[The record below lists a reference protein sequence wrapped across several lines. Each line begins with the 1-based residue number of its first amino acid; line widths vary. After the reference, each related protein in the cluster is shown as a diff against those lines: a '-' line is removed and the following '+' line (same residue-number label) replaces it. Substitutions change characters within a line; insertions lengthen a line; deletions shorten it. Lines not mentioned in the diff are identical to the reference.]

1 MSIIYVSH
9 KYDGKKEAIRDATR
23 ITYNLQTKD
32 LQNHYYCPLVAIP
45 WIAYKD
51 ISEDDKIALRLDM
64 LTVCDSLL
72 IASDISDDMEDE
84 IEFAKL
90 VKMEVLRLDE
100 NGTIRPFKE

>member
-9 KYDGKKEAIRDATR
+9 KYDGKKEAIREATR

-51 ISEDDKIALRLDM
+51 ISEDDKIALKLDM

-90 VKMEVLRLDE
+90 VKMEVLRLEED
-100 NGTIRPFKE
+100 GTIRPFKE

>member
-100 NGTIRPFKE
+100 DGTIRPFKE

>member
-51 ISEDDKIALRLDM
+51 ISEDDKIALKLDM

-72 IASDISDDMEDE
+72 IASDISEDMEDE

>member
-9 KYDGKKEAIRDATR
+9 KYDGKKEAIREATR

-51 ISEDDKIALRLDM
+51 ISEDDKIALKLDM

-100 NGTIRPFKE
+100 DGTIRPFKE

>member
-32 LQNHYYCPLVAIP
+32 LQNHYYCPLIAIP

-51 ISEDDKIALRLDM
+51 ISEDDKIALKLDM

-72 IASDISDDMEDE
+72 IASDVSDDMEDE

-100 NGTIRPFKE
+100 DGTIRPFKE

>member
-51 ISEDDKIALRLDM
+51 ISEDDKIALKLDM

-90 VKMEVLRLDE
+90 VKMEVLRLEED
-100 NGTIRPFKE
+100 GTIRPFKE

>member
-9 KYDGKKEAIRDATR
+9 KYDGKKEEIREATR

-32 LQNHYYCPLVAIP
+32 LLNHYYCPLIAIP
-45 WIAYKD
+45 WLTYKA
-51 ISEDDKIALRLDM
+51 ISEDDKIALKLDM

-100 NGTIRPFKE
+100 DGTIRPFKE

>member
-51 ISEDDKIALRLDM
+51 ISEDDKIALKLDM

-72 IASDISDDMEDE
+72 IASDVSDDMEDE

-100 NGTIRPFKE
+100 DGTIRPFKE

>member
-45 WIAYKD
+45 WIAHKD
-51 ISEDDKIALRLDM
+51 ISEDDKIALKLDM

-100 NGTIRPFKE
+100 DGTIRPFKE

>member
-1 MSIIYVSH
+1 
-9 KYDGKKEAIRDATR
+9 
-23 ITYNLQTKD
+23 
-32 LQNHYYCPLVAIP
+32 
-45 WIAYKD
+45 
-51 ISEDDKIALRLDM
+51 M

>member
-51 ISEDDKIALRLDM
+51 ITEDDKIALKLDM

-90 VKMEVLRLDE
+90 VKMEVLLLDE

>member
-32 LQNHYYCPLVAIP
+32 LQNHYYCPLIAIP

-51 ISEDDKIALRLDM
+51 ISEDDKIALKLDM

-72 IASDISDDMEDE
+72 IASDISEDMEDE

-100 NGTIRPFKE
+100 DGTIRPFKE

>member
-9 KYDGKKEAIRDATR
+9 KYDGKKEEIREATR

-32 LQNHYYCPLVAIP
+32 LLNHYYCPLIAIP

-51 ISEDDKIALRLDM
+51 ISEDDKTALKLDM

-100 NGTIRPFKE
+100 DGTIRPFKE

>member
-32 LQNHYYCPLVAIP
+32 LQNHYYCPLVAIT

-51 ISEDDKIALRLDM
+51 ISEDDKIALKLDM

-100 NGTIRPFKE
+100 DGTIRPFKE

>member
-32 LQNHYYCPLVAIP
+32 LQNHYYCPLIAIP
-45 WIAYKD
+45 WIAYKE
-51 ISEDDKIALRLDM
+51 ISEDDKIALKLDM

-72 IASDISDDMEDE
+72 IASDISEDMEDE

-100 NGTIRPFKE
+100 DGTIRPFKE

>member
-51 ISEDDKIALRLDM
+51 ISEDDKIALKLDM

-72 IASDISDDMEDE
+72 IASDISEDMEDE

-100 NGTIRPFKE
+100 DGTIRPFKE